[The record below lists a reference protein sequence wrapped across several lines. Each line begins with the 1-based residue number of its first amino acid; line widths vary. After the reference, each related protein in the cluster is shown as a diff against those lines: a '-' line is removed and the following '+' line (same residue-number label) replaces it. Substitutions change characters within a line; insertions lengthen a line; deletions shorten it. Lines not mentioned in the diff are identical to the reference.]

1 MTAIDPTEEQTARRP
16 MSYAGA
22 ADTGPCE
29 GRQASPSNPT
39 GAGKARTKEQLTETF
54 VFRCTAAEKAQ
65 LRAKA
70 EAAGLPAATLLR
82 EALGLTEAR
91 RRKPI
96 PRVDPA
102 LVLAVGR
109 IGGNL
114 NQIARWLNRAMLA
127 GRVDLDALTVARRL
141 LTIERQLGQI
151 VEAEVEEVVDDAV
164 DLGLG
169 LGGFGGEASDLGA
182 FASDPVFQSER
193 SESGIS
199 ALKAFFTS
207 ARKAAKSGKVAASKH
222 QLVSEPT
229 KPHTACSCSTEF
241 SKNSKK
247 HQAQ

>member
-1 MTAIDPTEEQTARRP
+1 

-39 GAGKARTKEQLTETF
+39 GARKSRTKEPLTETF
-54 VFRCTAAEKAQ
+54 VFRCTPSEKVH

-82 EALGLTEAR
+82 EALGLTEVR

-114 NQIARWLNRAMLA
+114 NQIARWLNRTMLA

-141 LTIERQLGQI
+141 LTIERQLAQI
-151 VEAEVEEVVDDAV
+151 VEA
-164 DLGLG
+164 
-169 LGGFGGEASDLGA
+169 
-182 FASDPVFQSER
+182 
-193 SESGIS
+193 
-199 ALKAFFTS
+199 
-207 ARKAAKSGKVAASKH
+207 ARR
-222 QLVSEPT
+222 
-229 KPHTACSCSTEF
+229 C
-241 SKNSKK
+241 
-247 HQAQ
+247 

>member
-1 MTAIDPTEEQTARRP
+1 

-39 GAGKARTKEQLTETF
+39 GTGKTLTKEPLTETF

-82 EALGLTEAR
+82 EALGMTEAR

-114 NQIARWLNRAMLA
+114 NQIARWLNRAMLM
-127 GRVDLDALTVARRL
+127 GRVDLDAPTVARRL
-141 LTIERQLGQI
+141 LIIERQLAQI
-151 VEAEVEEVVDDAV
+151 IEA
-164 DLGLG
+164 
-169 LGGFGGEASDLGA
+169 
-182 FASDPVFQSER
+182 
-193 SESGIS
+193 
-199 ALKAFFTS
+199 
-207 ARKAAKSGKVAASKH
+207 ARR
-222 QLVSEPT
+222 
-229 KPHTACSCSTEF
+229 C
-241 SKNSKK
+241 
-247 HQAQ
+247 

>member
-1 MTAIDPTEEQTARRP
+1 

-22 ADTGPCE
+22 AD
-29 GRQASPSNPT
+29 GRHASPSNPT
-39 GAGKARTKEQLTETF
+39 GAGKPRTKEPLTETF
-54 VFRCTAAEKAQ
+54 VFRCSAAEKAQ

-114 NQIARWLNRAMLA
+114 NQIARWLNHAMLV

-141 LTIERQLGQI
+141 LAIERQLAQI
-151 VEAEVEEVVDDAV
+151 IEA
-164 DLGLG
+164 
-169 LGGFGGEASDLGA
+169 
-182 FASDPVFQSER
+182 
-193 SESGIS
+193 
-199 ALKAFFTS
+199 
-207 ARKAAKSGKVAASKH
+207 ARR
-222 QLVSEPT
+222 
-229 KPHTACSCSTEF
+229 C
-241 SKNSKK
+241 
-247 HQAQ
+247 

>member
-1 MTAIDPTEEQTARRP
+1 

-39 GAGKARTKEQLTETF
+39 GAGKPRTKEPLTETF

-70 EAAGLPAATLLR
+70 EAAGCPLR
-82 EALGLTEAR
+82 PCCARRLGLTEAR

-141 LTIERQLGQI
+141 LTIERQLAQI
-151 VEAEVEEVVDDAV
+151 VEA
-164 DLGLG
+164 
-169 LGGFGGEASDLGA
+169 
-182 FASDPVFQSER
+182 
-193 SESGIS
+193 
-199 ALKAFFTS
+199 
-207 ARKAAKSGKVAASKH
+207 ARR
-222 QLVSEPT
+222 
-229 KPHTACSCSTEF
+229 C
-241 SKNSKK
+241 
-247 HQAQ
+247 